1 MTRTPAMNYGPAA
14 YRDAT
19 QIDGMTRDEVVQKFS
34 PRVAAMARR
43 LKARIPDDAALEL
56 EDLINSGALGLL
68 DAMNRYDP
76 NRHVQFSTFADF
88 RIRGAMLDVLRRLDP
103 ISRQARATANQ
114 IEVVISSLERQLGR
128 TPKPEEVAEDM
139 GVGMDQYWKMVDDS
153 RNVLLVSYEN
163 KRSEESRPLAE
174 MLGDPDSSTVEEQ
187 VALKETL
194 SSMGKAIQ
202 EHLTERQRTVLILY
216 YMKDLT
222 LKEIGAVLG
231 VTESRVSQIHTEA
244 CLRLRSHMTGEAPK
258 RGRAKPRRGRP
269 SAQRGRRSASGSQP
283 RRTA

>member
-1 MTRTPAMNYGPAA
+1 MTRSPAKNYGPAA

-19 QIDGMTRDEVVQKFS
+19 QIDGMTREEVVHKFS

-43 LKARIPDDAALEL
+43 LKARIPDDAAVEL
-56 EDLINSGALGLL
+56 DDLINSGALGLL
-68 DAMNRYDP
+68 DAMNRYDA

-103 ISRQARATANQ
+103 ISRQARATSNQ
-114 IEVVISSLERQLGR
+114 IEVAIASLERRLGR
-128 TPKPEEVAEDM
+128 PPKPEEVAEDM
-139 GVGMDQYWKMVDDS
+139 GVELHQYWKMIDDS
-153 RNVLLVSYEN
+153 RNVLLVSYES
-163 KRSEESRPLAE
+163 KRSDESRPLAE
-174 MLGDPDSSTVEEQ
+174 MLGDPDTSTVEEQ

-194 SSMGKAIQ
+194 SSMGAAIR

-216 YMKDLT
+216 YMKDMT

-244 CLRLRSHMTGEAPK
+244 CVRLRAHLSGEAPQ
-258 RGRAKPRRGRP
+258 RGRAGARRGRP
-269 SAQRGRRSASGSQP
+269 SSRRGRRTSGGSQP